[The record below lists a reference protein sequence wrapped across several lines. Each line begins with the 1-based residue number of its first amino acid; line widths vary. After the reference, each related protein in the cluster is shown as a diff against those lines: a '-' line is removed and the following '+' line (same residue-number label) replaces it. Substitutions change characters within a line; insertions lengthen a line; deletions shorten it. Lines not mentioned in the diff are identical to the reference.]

1 MEKAATGSG
10 IGQPVRRRED
20 LRLVRGA
27 GRYTADENLPD
38 QAYAVMLRSP
48 HAHARIRAVATDKAH
63 AVPGVLAVLTG
74 ADALAD
80 GLKPIPHKPWSPAAG
95 EIKLRNSDGSDIFS
109 RQHHLL
115 PADKA
120 HFAGEVV
127 AIVVAETVECREGR
141 RRGDRDRLRRV
152 ARRGRDRRRSA
163 AGCADR
169 PRRATHAQTSAS
181 MPKSATPRRPRRLRP
196 RRACRRGSRPGSRAS
211 PACRWSRAPRLG
223 LRSATGRYT
232 VYAGN
237 GGAVRLKNDLAAI
250 LGVPSEHVRVLMGDV
265 GGNFGTRGMIYA
277 EFALVAWAARK
288 LGRPVKWIIERH
300 EALLGDYQARDLVSE
315 AELALDAKGRFL
327 AIRGSNLGNLGAHT
341 TNFPM
346 VQKGVQIMSSIYRM
360 PAAHFRARAV
370 LSNTAP
376 TRPYRSA
383 GRPEVI
389 YIMERLI
396 DLAAREHGFDRVTL
410 RRRNL
415 IPEQELPYLNPFGLE
430 YDNGD
435 YIGVMDPGA
444 RARRLEGFQEAPRR
458 GEESAADI
466 AASGSPITSTPRPA
480 RRTRRPRSRCCRKAW
495 SISWSACR
503 RRARATRPASRS
515 SSTNGSAC
523 RSRRCASSPAIPTG
537 SRSAAAP
544 MPAAACGW
552 RASSSK
558 SRADMVIAKAL
569 RIAEHLLETAAADI
583 EFKNGRFT
591 VKGTNHGIG
600 LFEAARAAAENTVLP
615 DELRGPLAAAYDEI
629 ITAPSFPYGAHV
641 CEVEVDPETG
651 VARVVN
657 YVAVD
662 DVGRAVNPL
671 VVHGQ
676 VHGGIAQGFGQA
688 MMENVH
694 YNPRADKC
702 WRPRSWITPCRAP
715 TDLPLLQ
722 HRAQRSS
729 GDLPPA
735 RHPSGRRR
743 RHGAGARRHHQ
754 RHRRCAVG
762 VRRHATSKCRR
773 RRTKFG
779 KRYGMRGTPVEPIA
793 PRHRP
798 SEAAR
803 SACGDPAKYKGKPPH
818 GNALDY
824 TAHLPLDPG
833 AAGGS
838 DGLDSDPEPAHQ
850 VVAGSRGPDRFLEG
864 YGARGAIAYRQNRR
878 H

>member
-1 MEKAATGSG
+1 MENAATGSG

-48 HAHARIRAVATDKAH
+48 HAHARIRAVAKDKAL

-80 GLKPIPHKPWSPAAG
+80 GLKPIPHKPWSPAPA
-95 EIKLRNSDGSDIFS
+95 EIKLRNSDGSDIFIAE
-109 RQHHLL
+109 HHLL

-120 HFAGEVV
+120 RFAGEVV
-127 AIVVAETVECREGR
+127 AIVVAETVHAAKDGAEAIVIDYDELPAVVATADAARQDAPIVHDERYNGESHR
-141 RRGDRDRLRRV
+141 SNVAFDAEVGDAEATAAAF
-152 ARRGRDRRRSA
+152 ARA
-163 AGCADR
+163 AHVTRFDTWIARITGVPME
-169 PRRATHAQTSAS
+169 PRAALAAYDPQ
-181 MPKSATPRRPRRLRP
+181 
-196 RRACRRGSRPGSRAS
+196 
-211 PACRWSRAPRLG
+211 
-223 LRSATGRYT
+223 TGRYT

-237 GGAVRLKNDLAAI
+237 GGSVRLKHDLATI
-250 LGVPSEHVRVLMGDV
+250 LGVPAEQVRVLMGDV
-265 GGNFGTRGMIYA
+265 GGNFGTRGMIYP
-277 EFALVAWAARK
+277 EFALVAWAAHK

-300 EALLGDYQARDLVSE
+300 EALLGDYQARDLVSKPSWRSTPR
-315 AELALDAKGRFL
+315 AASSPCAARIS
-327 AIRGSNLGNLGAHT
+327 AISAPTPPISRWCKRAS
-341 TNFPM
+341 
-346 VQKGVQIMSSIYRM
+346 QIMSSIYRM

-396 DLAAREHGFDRVTL
+396 DLAAREHGFDRVAL

-415 IPEQELPYLNPFGLE
+415 IPEQELPYHQSVRPR
-430 YDNGD
+430 
-435 YIGVMDPGA
+435 I
-444 RARRLEGFQEAPRR
+444 RQRRLYRRDGSRRSSSATGRASRSAAPRQ
-458 GEESAADI
+458 ESAAAI
-466 AASGSPITSTPRPA
+466 AASASPITSTPRPA
-480 RRTRRPRSRCCRKAW
+480 RRTRRPRSRCCRKAR

-503 RRARATRPASRS
+503 RRARATRPAFAQLVNEWLGVPIETVRFIAGDTDRVSVGGGAHAGR
-515 SSTNGSAC
+515 GL
-523 RSRRCASSPAIPTG
+523 RMASIVIK
-537 SRSAAAP
+537 
-544 MPAAACGW
+544 
-552 RASSSK
+552 K
-558 SRADMVIAKAL
+558 SADMVIAKAL

-600 LFEAARAAAENTVLP
+600 LFEVARAAAENTALP

-694 YNPRADKC
+694 YDSASGQMLAASFMDYAMPRA
-702 WRPRSWITPCRAP
+702 S
-715 TDLPLLQ
+715 DLPFYTTEL
-722 HRAQRSS
+722 SEI
-729 GDLPPA
+729 PA
-735 RHPSGRRR
+735 TSHPLGIRP
-743 RHGAGARRHHQ
+743 AGEGGTVPALGVIVN
-754 RHRRCAVG
+754 AIVDALSEFG
-762 VRRHATSKCRR
+762 VRHIEMPATPDKVWQAIRD
-773 RRTKFG
+773 
-779 KRYGMRGTPVEPIA
+779 
-793 PRHRP
+793 
-798 SEAAR
+798 AR
-803 SACGDPAKYKGKPPH
+803 
-818 GNALDY
+818 NA
-824 TAHLPLDPG
+824 G
-833 AAGGS
+833 
-838 DGLDSDPEPAHQ
+838 
-850 VVAGSRGPDRFLEG
+850 
-864 YGARGAIAYRQNRR
+864 
-878 H
+878 